1 MEWEGNVGCD
11 LGAGEGQERGETGM
25 ERKITQVL
33 LSSVGTVR
41 IHRGSKIMADG
52 VVAFLRALIR
62 YKRKSCQTGPLAH
75 SQ

>member
-1 MEWEGNVGCD
+1 MLAGREPREAPMEWEGNVGCD

-41 IHRGSKIMADG
+41 IHRG
-52 VVAFLRALIR
+52 
-62 YKRKSCQTGPLAH
+62 
-75 SQ
+75 